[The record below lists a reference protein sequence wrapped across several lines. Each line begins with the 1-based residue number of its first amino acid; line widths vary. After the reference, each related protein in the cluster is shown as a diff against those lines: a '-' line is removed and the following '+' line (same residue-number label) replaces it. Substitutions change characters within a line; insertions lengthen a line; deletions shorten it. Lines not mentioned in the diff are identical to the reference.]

1 MRILFTTT
9 TIAAALAFAPGP
21 AQAAGGANI
30 ASAPSITPGT
40 QYFGDTN
47 TGTYSGDCPAD
58 YWNLTMAAGDEAT
71 VDWTSLTDSRDSNW
85 ANTLYVWPAGT
96 TDFSI
101 NNRDPQEGFEVGDNH
116 NAESIFTASGA
127 GTYPLMFW
135 RSGHCG
141 GDGGPYSFTV
151 AVRHSVV
158 LALGSVKGLSD
169 RKGPVTVGVFTPDG
183 QPITDPNLRVALR
196 ASWSGRKAHDVA
208 VGSPNSG
215 SVTFTVTLPK
225 STRGKRVSLKAASSG
240 DNYRPSRSATRTV
253 KVKRR

>member
-9 TIAAALAFAPGP
+9 AIAAALVFGAGP

-30 ASAPSITPGT
+30 ASAPSVAPGT

-47 TGTYSGDCPAD
+47 NGKYSGDCPAD
-58 YWNLTMAAGDEAT
+58 YWNLAMAAGDQAT
-71 VDWTSLTDSRDSNW
+71 VDWTSLTDSQGYDY

-101 NNRDPQEGFEVGDNH
+101 NNRDPQESFGVGDNDM
-116 NAESIFTASGA
+116 AESTFTAGAA
-127 GTYPLMFW
+127 GTYPLMFYR
-135 RSGHCG
+135 RSECG
-141 GDGGPYSFTV
+141 GTGGPYSFTV

-158 LALGSVKGLSD
+158 LSLGSVKGLSD

-196 ASWSGRKAHDVA
+196 ASWSGRKSHDVA
-208 VGSPNSG
+208 VGSPSG
-215 SVTFTVTLPK
+215 GSITFTVTLPK

-240 DNYRPSRSATRTV
+240 DNYRPGHSAARTV
-253 KVKRR
+253 KVKRH